1 MREVRDDI
9 YSVGAV
15 DWDLKYF
22 DRLIPLPD
30 GTSYNSYLIKG
41 SSRVALLDTVDPRKT
56 ETLVNNLVELG
67 VDKIDYIIAHHAE
80 QDHSGSLP
88 DILALYPKAKIVTNP
103 KCKSMLMDLL
113 HIEEKKFIT
122 VDDREVLELGG
133 KTLEFIYTPWVHWP
147 ETMCSYLKEEKILF
161 TCDFFGSHFAT
172 SDLFLQN
179 ERDIYEPAKRYFAE
193 IMMPFRKAIQGN
205 LSKLEGLEIEIIAP
219 SHGPIYG
226 RPEFII
232 DCYKDWVS
240 DDVKNEVVLGY
251 VSMHGSTQKMA
262 EHLAGALIDRGIC
275 VKVFEL
281 AEVDLGKLAVGLVDA
296 ATVVIATP
304 TVLVGAHPVAIY
316 AAVLVNALRPKTKF
330 ATFLNSYGWG
340 SKTIEQLS
348 GALSNLKAEIIE
360 PVTVKGQP
368 GAEDFVQI
376 DELADKIFA
385 AHKTAGL
392 V

>member
-1 MREVRDDI
+1 MRQVRDDI
-9 YSVGAV
+9 YSVGAI

-30 GTSYNSYLIKG
+30 GTSYNSYLIRG
-41 SSRVALLDTVDPRKT
+41 SSKVALLDTVDPRKT
-56 ETLVNNLVELG
+56 ETLVNNLVALG

-88 DILALYPKAKIVTNP
+88 DILVLYPKAKIVTNP
-103 KCKSMLMDLL
+103 KCKSMLMELL
-113 HIEEKKFIT
+113 HIEEEKFIT
-122 VDDREVLELGG
+122 VDDRQTLDLGG

-161 TCDFFGSHFAT
+161 TCDFFGSHFAM
-172 SDLFLQN
+172 SDLFVKN
-179 ERDIYEPAKRYFAE
+179 ERDIYEPAKRYYAE
-193 IMMPFRKAIQGN
+193 IMMPFRKPIQGN

-219 SHGPIYG
+219 SHGPIYD
-226 RPEFII
+226 RPEFIM
-232 DCYKDWVS
+232 DCYKEWVS
-240 DDVKNEVVLGY
+240 DAVENEVVLGY

-262 EHLAGALIDRGIC
+262 EHLTGALIDRGIR

-281 AEVDLGKLAVGLVDA
+281 SEVDIGKLAIGLVDA

-304 TVLVGAHPVAIY
+304 TVLVGAHPTAIY
-316 AAVLVNALRPKTKF
+316 AAVLANALRPKTKF

-340 SKTIEQLS
+340 SKAIEQLS
-348 GALSNLKAEIIE
+348 GMLSNLKVEIIE

-368 GAEDFVQI
+368 GDEEYLQI
-376 DELADKIFA
+376 DELADKILA
-385 AHKTAGL
+385 AHKSAGL